1 MFDESIKSKIMKT
14 RDYIIAI
21 MSVVTLTANAQ
32 TYTPASPNDGAI
44 QSQQIMPT
52 GGNYNGTVYE
62 PFSTTAPSEQSAVG
76 ASYSPSK
83 APSRPR
89 RENDSDPFATN
100 QDGGDKD
107 PGSPIG
113 DAMVPLM
120 VMAAAMAGVVYL
132 RRRRAIKAA
141 EK

>member
-1 MFDESIKSKIMKT
+1 MKT
-14 RDYIIAI
+14 RHYIIAI
-21 MSVVTLTANAQ
+21 MSVATLTANAQ
-32 TYTPASPNDGAI
+32 TYTPSSNNGAI
-44 QSQQIMPT
+44 QSQQIMPS

-76 ASYSPSK
+76 ATYSPAK

-100 QDGGDKD
+100 QDAGDKD

-141 EK
+141 RN

>member
-1 MFDESIKSKIMKT
+1 MKT
-14 RDYIIAI
+14 RHYIIAI
-21 MSVVTLTANAQ
+21 LSVAMLTANAQ

-76 ASYSPSK
+76 ASYSPAK
-83 APSRPR
+83 APSGPR
-89 RENDSDPFATN
+89 KTIGTN
-100 QDGGDKD
+100 QDAGETD
-107 PGSPIG
+107 PNSPIG

-132 RRRRAIKAA
+132 RRRKQTV
-141 EK
+141 